1 MRIPNKIYDN
11 MTIVDNFCIVDNFF
25 HAFDKLS
32 CKKFGYFMAFSY
44 L

>member
-1 MRIPNKIYDN
+1 MRIPNKKGDN

-32 CKKFGYFMAFSY
+32 
-44 L
+44 